1 VVIWFVLQPTGKMK
15 QSEEDTAL
23 DARFIDYLRK

>member
-1 VVIWFVLQPTGKMK
+1 VVWFALRPTGKMK

-23 DARFIDYLRK
+23 DARFIEFLRK